1 MRIAWTE
8 RAGRDLRALR
18 ASIAADNPLAAQA
31 VALRI
36 LQTVERFAEYPA
48 SGRHGRIP
56 NTRESIVP
64 DTPVLIP
71 YRIKDQE
78 VEILG
83 VIHGARRW
91 PEEV

>member
-18 ASIAADNPLAAQA
+18 AYIAADNPLAAQA

-36 LQTVERFAEYPA
+36 LQSVERLAEYPA
-48 SGRHGRIP
+48 SGRQGRIP
-56 NTRESIVP
+56 NTRELTVP
-64 DTPVLIP
+64 GTPFLIP
-71 YRIKDQE
+71 YRIKDQV
-78 VEILG
+78 VEILA
-83 VIHGARRW
+83 VVHGARRW